1 MGAYSGGVH
10 LVSEE
15 LKKYLDK
22 IKVSSPVAMKAEVK
36 IRRGS
41 EEVAATIS

>member
-1 MGAYSGGVH
+1 
-10 LVSEE
+10 VSEE

-22 IKVSSPVAMKAEVK
+22 VKVSSPTPFKAEIK

-41 EEVAATIS
+41 EEVAAAIS

>member
-1 MGAYSGGVH
+1 MVAM
-10 LVSEE
+10 SEE
-15 LKKYLDK
+15 LRKYLDK
-22 IKVSSPVAMKAEVK
+22 VKVSSPTPFKAEIR